1 MTLVGHSM
9 GGLVSRAYLR
19 RYGSARV
26 AGLVTLG
33 TPHRGSMLAWVLGGE
48 SVSQL
53 RPDCQWLAAL
63 NRPPEPKEL
72 DFAQTYLSG
81 GMNRAERAQD
91 LLWALLNSNAF
102 LFNR

>member
-1 MTLVGHSM
+1 LNGATIAEAIADE
-9 GGLVSRAYLR
+9 GGRVSKLILS
-19 RYGSARV
+19 G
-26 AGLVTLG
+26 
-33 TPHRGSMLAWVLGGE
+33 
-48 SVSQL
+48 VSDRKIVEQL
-53 RPDCQWLAAL
+53 YQAAL

-72 DFAQTYLSG
+72 DLAQTYLSG

>member
-1 MTLVGHSM
+1 MNGSTIADAIADEKGRVSKLVLSGASDRQI
-9 GGLVSRAYLR
+9 VD
-19 RYGSARV
+19 
-26 AGLVTLG
+26 
-33 TPHRGSMLAWVLGGE
+33 
-48 SVSQL
+48 QL
-53 RPDCQWLAAL
+53 YLAAL